1 MWIVVRCW
9 EKMNLALK
17 SDLNFLGFQSQLCLP
32 PIVDNTSMKHSLFAS
47 SIEMEVMVFW
57 VLELSLP
64 SSQGPFG
71 TWVKEERENAENAV
85 SEEIRV
91 KEGFQTETSLRFH
104 GC

>member
-1 MWIVVRCW
+1 
-9 EKMNLALK
+9 
-17 SDLNFLGFQSQLCLP
+17 
-32 PIVDNTSMKHSLFAS
+32 
-47 SIEMEVMVFW
+47 MEVMVFW